1 MTPTQIETDAL
12 ESEIQLRVGRRVR
25 ELRLAA
31 GLTTVALARQSGIS
45 QGQLSKIENGKA
57 LLSSKA
63 LAALCRVLDRPVG
76 YLFQSRDEMPRVLG
90 TLTTVKGPE
99 NEGIQEFARA
109 VGRMTGERLSLIPL
123 RPSQLGTALSQ
134 VELLKEGLIDL
145 FVEEPFYYAA
155 YVPGF
160 SIFSLPYSF
169 RGEAQRQA
177 FLTGDAF
184 HTHLAAPLRRSG
196 IRLINSRW
204 NWFRGLEW
212 VLAADRPIVDPADL
226 RGLKVR
232 TPESDLMQRFWQL
245 LGAKPVPVP
254 WVEVA
259 TALRAGEVEV
269 LPTHKTHLYPLGFC
283 RHARYVTRL
292 GDLPPVLAVGMNDSR
307 FQVLPPA
314 IQAGLQEACD
324 TAGAFFSDHV
334 REAEIENQQLN
345 IRRYRAVYLTV
356 DLAHWREAVARAR
369 ARLVA
374 EGLLDA
380 ATWAA
385 VGNALSEDREGD
397 AA

>member
-1 MTPTQIETDAL
+1 
-12 ESEIQLRVGRRVR
+12 
-25 ELRLAA
+25 
-31 GLTTVALARQSGIS
+31 
-45 QGQLSKIENGKA
+45 
-57 LLSSKA
+57 
-63 LAALCRVLDRPVG
+63 
-76 YLFQSRDEMPRVLG
+76 
-90 TLTTVKGPE
+90 
-99 NEGIQEFARA
+99 
-109 VGRMTGERLSLIPL
+109 
-123 RPSQLGTALSQ
+123 
-134 VELLKEGLIDL
+134 
-145 FVEEPFYYAA
+145 
-155 YVPGF
+155 
-160 SIFSLPYSF
+160 
-169 RGEAQRQA
+169 
-177 FLTGDAF
+177 
-184 HTHLAAPLRRSG
+184 LRRSG

-212 VLAADRPIVDPADL
+212 VLAADRPIVDPVDL

-324 TAGAFFSDHV
+324 AAGGFFSNHV
-334 REAEIENQQLN
+334 REAEIENQQHN

-374 EGLLDA
+374 EGLVDA